1 LVVFADRKRTPPQAH
16 ACALASFGRMDVV
29 DQDPDEQPQ
38 PVAAFDDG
46 LLVQH
51 CAPRIAQPHDYFPH
65 GIERLQASLTQ
76 TVEQGGRP
84 AHATHARDHACLQ
97 HSRNSVNAE
106 MPMEVRVAEPRHGF
120 RRVRAFARSH
130 GKASRQHRHGA

>member
-1 LVVFADRKRTPPQAH
+1 L
-16 ACALASFGRMDVV
+16 DVV

-51 CAPRIAQPHDYFPH
+51 CASRIAQPHDYFPH
-65 GIERLQASLTQ
+65 GIERLQASQTQ

-84 AHATHARDHACLQ
+84 AHAAHARDRACLQ
-97 HSRNSVNAE
+97 HSRNTAHAE
-106 MPMEVRVAEPRHGF
+106 MPMEVRVAEPRRGF
-120 RRVRAFARSH
+120 HCVRAFARCQS
-130 GKASRQHRHGA
+130 KASRQHCRCA